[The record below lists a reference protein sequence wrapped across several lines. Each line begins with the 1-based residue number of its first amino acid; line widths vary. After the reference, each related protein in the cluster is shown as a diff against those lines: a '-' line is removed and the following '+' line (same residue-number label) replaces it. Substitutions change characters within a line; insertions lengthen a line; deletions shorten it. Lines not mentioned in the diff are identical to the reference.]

1 MTIKERIADV
11 RMQINTVKQL
21 QKSNLELCDA
31 IKEKLEQMES
41 LAKELE
47 FLKMMK
53 KEVQKFI
60 KK

>member
-1 MTIKERIADV
+1 MTIEERIADV
-11 RMQINTVKQL
+11 CMQINTVKQL

-47 FLKMMK
+47 FLKRMK
-53 KEVQKFI
+53 KEVQKLLTN
-60 KK
+60 